1 MSNGP
6 ADKRLA
12 FGFLLLLTAGALYL
26 SYLIARPFLGAI
38 VTATLLAVAV
48 YPLFTLL
55 LRTVRNRSAAA
66 LLTTVAVLGNAAG
79 AGGLPCEYAGG

>member
-1 MSNGP
+1 MRNGS

-12 FGFLLLLTAGALYL
+12 FGFLLLLTAAALYL

-38 VTATLLAVAV
+38 ITATLLAVAV

-55 LRTVRNRSAAA
+55 LRSVRRRSAAA
-66 LLTTVAVLGNAAG
+66 LLTRWLCLG
-79 AGGLPCEYAGG
+79 CC